1 MKRLYAVLTVLVIF
15 ASSVAVAEDVKIGLN
30 YPKTGPYE
38 IQGLDQLRAAE
49 MAAEEINNT
58 GGIMG
63 RKIVLVA
70 KDSESKADVAKRNVE
85 ELIDKDGVEMVFGGS
100 ASSVAIAGG
109 LAAKSRGKIYF
120 GTLTYS
126 NETTGSEGHQ
136 YMFRECYN
144 AWMGAKV
151 LAKYMSENFSGK
163 KYFYITADYTWGRTT
178 EESIRK
184 FSNTEDTSKHKGVLT
199 PFPSAT
205 DQDFKKA
212 LTEAKFSSP
221 DVLVLVLF
229 GDDMVKALKLATAM
243 GLKQKMAM
251 VVPNLTLGM
260 AKSAGPKVMEGVVG
274 AVPWEWNIPYKY
286 NFARGIKFVEDFSAR
301 YGCHPSTSGASAYAI
316 LYQYKDAVER
326 AKFFDSRQVIAALE
340 DHHYS
345 FLKDEQWWRPFDHQ
359 NVQTVYAV
367 KCKPQQEVLKDKY
380 QEDFFEVINSMPGP
394 EAAKTREEWNEER
407 RKANKP
413 LELEW

>member
-1 MKRLYAVLTVLVIF
+1 MFAAVMILF
-15 ASSVAVAEDVKIGLN
+15 SSLAAADDVKIGLN

-38 IQGLDQLRAAE
+38 VQGLAQLRAAE
-49 MAAEEINNT
+49 MAVDEINKS
-58 GGIMG
+58 GGILG
-63 RKIVLVA
+63 RKIVIIV
-70 KDSESKADVAKRNVE
+70 KDSESKADVATRNVE
-85 ELIDKDGVEMVFGGS
+85 DLIDKDGVEMVFGGS

-109 LAAKSRGKIYF
+109 LAARSRGKIYF

-126 NETTGSEGHQ
+126 NETTGSEGHK
-136 YMFRECYN
+136 YMFRECYSS
-144 AWMGAKV
+144 WMGAKV
-151 LAKYMSENFSGK
+151 LSKYMTENFTGK

-212 LTEAKFSSP
+212 LTEAKFSNP

-229 GDDMVKALKLATAM
+229 GNDMVQALKLATAM
-243 GLKQKMAM
+243 GLKQKMAV

-286 NFARGIKFVEDFSAR
+286 NYPRGIKFVEDFSAR
-301 YGCHPSTSGASAYAI
+301 YSAYPSTSAASAYSI

-326 AKFFDSRQVIAALE
+326 AKSFDSKQVIAALE
-340 DHHYS
+340 DHRYS
-345 FLKDEQWWRPFDHQ
+345 LLKDEQWWRPFDHQ
-359 NVQTVYAV
+359 NIQTVYAV
-367 KCKPQQEVLKDKY
+367 KCKPLQEVLKDKY
-380 QEDFFEVINSMPGP
+380 QEDFFEVINTMPGA